1 MAITR
6 GDIFYIC
13 PQPTCGSEQR
23 AGRPAVVVS
32 NERCNENSSVVEVV
46 FLTTRDKS
54 PLPTHA
60 PVTSA
65 GRQSLALCEQITS
78 VSIERFGDYIGHIT
92 EEEQQA
98 IDRALRISLDLPESG
113 CIAVQPGSPEAEAI
127 MAKVALR
134 YVENYIQRSTKEQPK

>member
-1 MAITR
+1 MVITR

-78 VSIERFGDYIGHIT
+78 VSIERFGDYIGHVT
-92 EEEQQA
+92 DEEQQA
-98 IDRALRISLDLPESG
+98 IDRALLISLDLQEG
-113 CIAVQPGSPEAEAI
+113 RCIAVQPGSRDEEAL
-127 MAKVALR
+127 MAQIALR
-134 YVENYIQRSTKEQPK
+134 FVENYIQKNARE